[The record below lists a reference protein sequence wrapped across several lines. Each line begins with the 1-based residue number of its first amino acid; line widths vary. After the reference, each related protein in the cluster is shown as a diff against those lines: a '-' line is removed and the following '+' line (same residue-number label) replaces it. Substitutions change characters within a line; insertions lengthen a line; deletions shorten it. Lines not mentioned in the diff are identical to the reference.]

1 MTPSADLA
9 GMIAAALADGRLRVI
24 PEGQRALPA
33 PLLRTIDI
41 RCRPEGCRAGRML
54 ARLPGIDAYDRIRGR
69 G

>member
-1 MTPSADLA
+1 MKPPADLA
-9 GMIAAALADGRLRVI
+9 GMIAAALASGRLRVI

-33 PLLRTIDI
+33 PLPRPIDN

-54 ARLPGIDAYDRIRGR
+54 GRLPGIDAYDRIRGR